1 MADLVSSTEIKSYLE
16 IGDSG
21 ADTLITDLA
30 VYASAAI
37 RTYCD
42 RSFALNANRIER
54 HDGGQL
60 NLMIKEPDINSITSI
75 ADLRSTTGSA
85 VTAGAF
91 VTGTT
96 YTIITVGTTDFTAI
110 GAANSVIG
118 TVFKSTGAG
127 SGTGTAYANAVT
139 TAGDYFYEAGRLIYL
154 LSEAKWGSGRQR
166 WQVDYSGGSDT
177 IPNDVKEAA
186 LEWIAMRFE
195 TKDMAVKSQSLGDQ
209 NFTREDF
216 AIVPKSIR
224 VLLAPYRVNQG
235 RY

>member
-1 MADLVSSTEIKSYLE
+1 
-16 IGDSG
+16 
-21 ADTLITDLA
+21 
-30 VYASAAI
+30 
-37 RTYCD
+37 
-42 RSFALNANRIER
+42 
-54 HDGGQL
+54 
-60 NLMIKEPDINSITSI
+60 
-75 ADLRSTTGSA
+75 
-85 VTAGAF
+85 
-91 VTGTT
+91 
-96 YTIITVGTTDFTAI
+96 
-110 GAANSVIG
+110 
-118 TVFKSTGAG
+118 
-127 SGTGTAYANAVT
+127 
-139 TAGDYFYEAGRLIYL
+139 